1 MPKMDGEELLKK
13 LRKKRSLPVIFL
25 TSKDEEVDELLG
37 LKLGADDFVKKSGG
51 FSIKVLIE
59 RIRVQLRKK
68 NINIEDTKN
77 IINHGK
83 LKLDPSQLECEWGGK
98 QLPDKLTTT
107 EFLIVQELAKRP
119 GIIKERAQL
128 MDIAYREDTDIEDRT
143 IDSHVKRIRKKFK
156 KVIGHG
162 LNKQELEK
170 NKIFDSFW
178 IQNLNLSQQIP
189 LDKES
194 VDYCLMVAAWQYL
207 QYPENLTKEI
217 ARILSRKGKF
227 IIAFSNRAFWH
238 KAPKI
243 WTSSTEEERVK
254 YVRKVLISNG
264 FNEPKIIK
272 KFTEP
277 ALNIFNFLNKDP
289 FYCLIATRE

>member
-1 MPKMDGEELLKK
+1 MEVLNNYQRKK
-13 LRKKRSLPVIFL
+13 LDESN
-25 TSKDEEVDELLG
+25 DEEFYSNP
-37 LKLGADDFVKKSGG
+37 KFVYHLDANFRQNLSDLYEREIDNYSIILDLMSSWDSYLPKSKK
-51 FSIKVLIE
+51 
-59 RIRVQLRKK
+59 
-68 NINIEDTKN
+68 
-77 IINHGK
+77 
-83 LKLDPSQLECEWGGK
+83 
-98 QLPDKLTTT
+98 
-107 EFLIVQELAKRP
+107 
-119 GIIKERAQL
+119 
-128 MDIAYREDTDIEDRT
+128 Y
-143 IDSHVKRIRKKFK
+143 K

-170 NKIFDSFW
+170 NKMLDSYWMQNFNL
-178 IQNLNLSQQIP
+178 IQKIP

-217 ARILSRKGKF
+217 ARILSKEGKI

-238 KAPKI
+238 KAPNI

-272 KFTEP
+272 KFTES
-277 ALNIFNFLNKDP
+277 ALNFFNFLNKDP
-289 FYCLIATRE
+289 FYCLIATKE